1 MISLPYLVITL
12 IYITGVSLLVTSVGR
27 ECIVYTCYYDNNQLF
42 KNISLVWC
50 CNNSNTLPP
59 VYSFDCRLLTKRLC
73 AALCLCPELGA
84 YWAVSPPGDW
94 CSVECGHTGLL
105 PPPELSLL
113 SSYFFPL
120 PSTDLTERSSPLH
133 PYTLYECTVSPLS
146 SDTIPISSF
155 VLREINFATQFWVEL
170 CSFGY
175 VLTVCSRAILLTDL
189 WLLNINVRND
199 KYHRIWGIFVIT

>member
-1 MISLPYLVITL
+1 MTTISCLKIFHWSDVAIIQT
-12 IYITGVSLLVTSVGR
+12 
-27 ECIVYTCYYDNNQLF
+27 
-42 KNISLVWC
+42 
-50 CNNSNTLPP
+50 
-59 VYSFDCRLLTKRLC
+59 
-73 AALCLCPELGA
+73 LCLLFTHLIVDCWLWDCVLPCACAGCWERTE

-189 WLLNINVRND
+189 WLLNINIRND